1 MLVSVAGCATTPL
14 ARPEDVTFASSLQI
28 NLAAME
34 RLPSGVYFR
43 DLREGSGGA
52 ARPNARVA
60 VHYVGYL
67 PDGTMFDGVASPSA
81 PLEFQLGAREV
92 IRGWEQ
98 GIPGMREGGQ
108 RVLAVPAELAYGR
121 QGQGRVPGNAVLV
134 FIIELVRA
142 R

>member
-1 MLVSVAGCATTPL
+1 M
-14 ARPEDVTFASSLQI
+14 FAPSLQI

-34 RLPSGVYFR
+34 RLPSGVFFR
-43 DLREGSGGA
+43 DLREGTGDVAQSTG
-52 ARPNARVA
+52 RVA

-67 PDGTMFDGVASPSA
+67 PDGTMFEGLAAPSP

-92 IRGWEQ
+92 IRGWEH
-98 GIPGMREGGQ
+98 GIPGMRVGGQ

-121 QGQGRVPGNAVLV
+121 RGQGRVPGNTVLV